1 MWWRVRS
8 YFFRTAL
15 WKTGTSSV
23 GVSDPLSCQNIVT
36 LETGRLRLGL
46 EERWAGIGN
55 ISWKVFSTD
64 RSNVHRIK
72 VDEARELLITSVMI
86 GGIRVVDLK
95 TNKLLWGLDR
105 VNFTSL
111 LRI

>member
-1 MWWRVRS
+1 MMES
-8 YFFRTAL
+8 
-15 WKTGTSSV
+15 
-23 GVSDPLSCQNIVT
+23 
-36 LETGRLRLGL
+36 
-46 EERWAGIGN
+46 ERGWAGKAPATM
-55 ISWKVFSTD
+55 SYHF
-64 RSNVHRIK
+64 RSGTFVHRIK